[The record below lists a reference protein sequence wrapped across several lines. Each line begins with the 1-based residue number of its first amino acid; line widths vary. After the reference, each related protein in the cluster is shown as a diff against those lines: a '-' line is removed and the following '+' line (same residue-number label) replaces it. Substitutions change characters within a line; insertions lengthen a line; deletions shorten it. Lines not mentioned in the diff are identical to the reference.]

1 MNDRINVMLEAIRAN
16 EAASKRLDQL
26 FELKL
31 NGFDDKYTV
40 DQLIESVFDK
50 FCR

>member
-1 MNDRINVMLEAIRAN
+1 MNDRINAMLDAIRAN

-40 DQLIESVFDK
+40 EELIEAVFDK